1 VMGWSERHGPLLV
14 MLVVIPVL
22 AIGGW
27 LVNHT
32 VTQAAQSQRE
42 LRAAQAARSLTLR
55 LQLDEETG
63 LRAYVDAR
71 DTLFLEPYAKATAAM
86 PKAFDELRDDLAI
99 LGTAQDDTARE
110 EEQRINAAWIGS
122 IAAPLIA
129 RPTENAGS
137 LKLQRRGKQL
147 IDAFRNIDQ
156 SLAVS
161 LDAQADAADARS
173 KAAIF
178 STLAYTTVIGVLVT
192 IGAFLLAAWRSRVA
206 REAFETRVLYENQ
219 KRIADLLQTAFLN
232 QALPSS
238 SKIAL
243 HAIYAPAT
251 LETQVGGD
259 WYDAFELPDK
269 RILFSIGDVSG
280 HGIEAAVTMS
290 RARQAIVVAALHE
303 DNPARVL
310 ERANET
316 MLLQEA
322 GMVTAIC
329 GYVNPSTLEVVYATA
344 GHPPPILV
352 RRGESRSLPHQGVS
366 LGVARDAE
374 YRSFVTHAFPGDLIA
389 LYTDG
394 VIESTRDII
403 AGEARLLEAARLA
416 VKEQDPARAIAGY
429 IFGSAQPDDDVA
441 ILTISIRDDSSGLGV
456 VA

>member
-1 VMGWSERHGPLLV
+1 MGWSERHGPLLV

-22 AIGGW
+22 AFGGW
-27 LVNHT
+27 LVNRT
-32 VTQAAQSQRE
+32 VTQASESQKE

-63 LRAYVDAR
+63 LRAYVDTR
-71 DTLFLEPYAKATAAM
+71 DTLFLEPYAKAAAAM
-86 PKAFDELRDDLAI
+86 PKAFDDLRSDLTT
-99 LGTAQDDTARE
+99 LGAEQDETAAER
-110 EEQRINAAWIGS
+110 EQRINAVWIGTV
-122 IAAPLIA
+122 AAPLVAHPA
-129 RPTENAGS
+129 RTASS
-137 LKLQRRGKQL
+137 LELQRRGKQL
-147 IDAFRNIDQ
+147 IDAFRNVDQ

-161 LDAQADAADARS
+161 LDAQAAAADAHS
-173 KAAIF
+173 GAAIL
-178 STLAYTTVIGVLVT
+178 STLAYTTIVGVLVT
-192 IGAFLLAAWRSRVA
+192 IGAFLFAAWRLRIA
-206 REAFETRVLYENQ
+206 REAFEARLLYENQ

-243 HAIYAPAT
+243 HAMYVPAT
-251 LETQVGGD
+251 LEAQVGGD

-316 MLLQEA
+316 MLLHES

-329 GYVNPSTLEVVYATA
+329 GYLNPNTLEVVYATA

-366 LGVARDAE
+366 LGIARDAE
-374 YRSFVTHAFPGDLIA
+374 YRAFVTHAFPGDLIA

-416 VKEQDPARAIAGY
+416 AKEADPARAIAGY
-429 IFGSAQPDDDVA
+429 IFGSTQPDDDVA
-441 ILTISIRDDSSGLGV
+441 ILTISIRDDSYGLGV